1 MLGVSASTM
10 ALAGATI
17 RRPID
22 GAFDLGTGCG
32 IQAVHASDHSRRVV
46 ASDVNPRAVACAT
59 LTMELNELAHVTV
72 RTGDRFEPVP
82 GERFDLIVANPPFVI
97 SPSRRYLFRDS
108 DEPVDDLCRSIVQ
121 SAPDHLTE
129 GGHCQL
135 LASWA
140 HVEGEDWQDRLAG
153 WFAGTG
159 CDALVLEREALEP
172 AAHAASWLRQ
182 TERPERWRDEFD
194 AWVAYGEAH
203 RHRGD
208 RVRAD
213 HDAPARAA
221 ANPGSAPRPRT
232 QDIVMPCGDHLG
244 AAFELAD
251 FLQAH
256 DDGALLDVVLERG
269 ARCRAGRAGASR
281 APDGWVVATRQL
293 RQTAGLGH
301 HGDVDP
307 GVAAIVGG
315 CDGRRPLAAV
325 LETAA
330 RRRRRRARDLTAAAL
345 PIVRRLVERAFL
357 LPVAPRVI
365 RASCSP

>member
-1 MLGVSASTM
+1 M
-10 ALAGATI
+10 ALSGATI

-22 GAFDLGTGCG
+22 AAFDLGTGCG

-59 LTMELNELAHVTV
+59 LTMELNDLAHVTV
-72 RTGDRFEPVP
+72 RAGDRFDPVA

-108 DEPVDDLCRSIVQ
+108 DEPVDDLCRSIVRA
-121 SAPDHLTE
+121 APDHLTE

-203 RHRGD
+203 HIEAIGFGLITMRRRDGGEPWF
-208 RVRAD
+208 RAET
-213 HDAPARAA
+213 AP
-221 ANPGSAPRPRT
+221 

-256 DDGALLDVVLERG
+256 DDAALLDVVLGVAPDVVLDER
-269 ARCRAGRAGASR
+269 ASR
-281 APDGWVVATRQL
+281 AL
-293 RQTAGLGH
+293 TAGSSPPASSARRRGWATTATSIPEWRPSSVDATAGAPRRRA
-301 HGDVDP
+301 GDR
-307 GVAAIVGG
+307 GG
-315 CDGRRPLAAV
+315 
-325 LETAA
+325 
-330 RRRRRRARDLTAAAL
+330 RRRRRARSLRGSVADRAPAGRAGVPAA
-345 PIVRRLVERAFL
+345 RRARL
-357 LPVAPRVI
+357 I